1 MIVVMNNITRNHII
15 PILQG
20 YFATQPIAKA
30 WLFGSYS
37 RGEEKDGSD
46 VDILV
51 AFDKDAKISLLKY
64 ADIVCQLEALL
75 KQKVDLVEE
84 GTLFPF
90 AQQTV
95 NEDKILIY
103 MSDKEMKSYRFSSG
117 NEPSDEMLSQLMKEV
132 AQEAKESNQKAIGE
146 FFESL
151 KREAKAIKDEW
162 LNRQT
167 YAING

>member
-1 MIVVMNNITRNHII
+1 MNSLTISSII
-15 PILQG
+15 PTIQG

-75 KQKVDLVEE
+75 KLKVDLVEE

-95 NEDKILIY
+95 NEDKFLIY
-103 MSDKEMKSYRFSSG
+103 MSDKEMKSYRFG
-117 NEPSDEMLSQLMKEV
+117 TGQEPTDEMLEQIMKEV
-132 AQEAKESNQKAIGE
+132 AQEARESSKKVENAR
-146 FFESL
+146 FEQMRRNIAV
-151 KREAKAIKDEW
+151 KREKWAE
-162 LNRQT
+162 Q
-167 YAING
+167 INQIINA

>member
-1 MIVVMNNITRNHII
+1 M
-15 PILQG
+15 
-20 YFATQPIAKA
+20 
-30 WLFGSYS
+30 FGSYS

-75 KQKVDLVEE
+75 KLKVDLVEE

-103 MSDKEMKSYRFSSG
+103 MSDKEMKSYRFG
-117 NEPSDEMLSQLMKEV
+117 TGQEPTDEMLEQIMKEV
-132 AQEAKESNQKAIGE
+132 AQEARESSKKVENAR
-146 FFESL
+146 FEQMRRNIAV
-151 KREAKAIKDEW
+151 KREKWAE
-162 LNRQT
+162 Q
-167 YAING
+167 INQIINA